1 MKTFFA
7 NGKKLSEEITEYF
20 KGAVSYSLANK
31 LIRKKEV
38 KLNGIRVKA
47 DIKTNYGDK
56 IEIYYDGEDK
66 RAQTVLF
73 KDENILVAYKPS
85 GITAEDFYSLIQSD
99 NLNAG
104 FIHRLDQNT
113 DGIMV
118 FSLNL
123 QAETQLLKGFKERTF
138 EKYYLAEVVGSP
150 KESSATLTAYLFKD
164 AKKGEVK
171 VYDAPVKGSEKIIT
185 SYSVLKTDGVTSL
198 LEVKLITGK
207 THQIRAHLAHVGHFI
222 IGDGKYGNE
231 SINRRFHA
239 KKQRLT
245 AYKLTL
251 KFDESSPLYY
261 LNGKTFKL
269 EKGWFTK

>member
-38 KLNGIRVKA
+38 KLNGVRVKA
-47 DIKTNYGDK
+47 DTKTNLGDK

-85 GITAEDFYSLIQSD
+85 GITAEDFYSLIQAD
-99 NLNAG
+99 NLGAG

-113 DGIMV
+113 DGIMI

-164 AKKGEVK
+164 SKKGEVK
-171 VYDAPVKGSEKIIT
+171 VYDSPVKGSEKIIT

-239 KKQRLT
+239 KRQRLT

-251 KFDESSPLYY
+251 KFDENSPLFY
-261 LNGKTFKL
+261 LNEKTFKL
-269 EKGWFTK
+269 EKGWFAK